1 MNRKRVLLF
10 ALLAL
15 LVLSIVYA
23 YLTMPRLEKAPPRV
37 ASERG
42 KPAASSAVSRSANAD
57 SRIRFAEA
65 ESLKFNGAKRDI
77 FRFKQRYQSPV
88 FVSPAKAAVPVV
100 TPAGPAP
107 EAVSF
112 ATVQA
117 ELSRFTFIGFLDKA
131 GEKSVFL
138 TSGGTLFIA
147 KRGEAFGLDREFLVA
162 AIDGNLLKVKRSGL
176 DSLVEIPLI
185 EKQKLSA
192 SVSAPARLAPLGGQ
206 EGALSPRSFTPRSRA
221 GKPPVAEGTEN
232 YEPVVPEE
240 SIPTE
245 QQEQT
250 PPAEGTVIEGEGN
263 GKKQ

>member
-1 MNRKRVLLF
+1 MNRKRVLLIV
-10 ALLAL
+10 LLAL
-15 LVLSIVYA
+15 LVLCIGYA

-42 KPAASSAVSRSANAD
+42 KPVTSRTVSRSADAE
-57 SRIRFAEA
+57 SRIHLARAEP
-65 ESLKFNGAKRDI
+65 LKFNGAERDI
-77 FRFKQRYQSPV
+77 FRFKQRYQPT
-88 FVSPAKAAVPVV
+88 VSANPHQASAPVV
-100 TPAGPAP
+100 APADSVP
-107 EAVSF
+107 EVVSF

-117 ELSRFTFIGFLDKA
+117 ELSRFTFIGFMDKA
-131 GEKSVFL
+131 GVKSVFL

-147 KRGEAFGLDREFLVA
+147 KRGEAFGVDQEFLVA

-185 EKQKLSA
+185 EKQKLAA

-206 EGALSPRSFTPRSRA
+206 EGALPLRSFTPRSRA
-221 GKPPVAEGTEN
+221 GTPPETPGTDS
-232 YEPVVPEE
+232 YEPVAQEE
-240 SIPTE
+240 NIPTE